1 MELWVNTLTIID
13 DEMIKVLIADDHTM
27 FVDGLESILS
37 GESEIDV
44 VDKCYDGPSIFTKLD
59 EIEVDVLLLDIN
71 LPGMSGLEVCKKL
84 TATHPSVHVLAL
96 TMHNTESFVTEILKN
111 GAMGYILKNTGKAEL
126 LRAISKVASGQSY
139 FSEEVT
145 QTIMKS
151 LVAQRQGGSKQSAG
165 PPIVSRREREVLQL
179 IVREFTTPEIAE
191 ELHISLKTV
200 ESHRRSL
207 LTKLN
212 VRNSAG
218 LVRVAFEHD
227 LIKA

>member
-1 MELWVNTLTIID
+1 
-13 DEMIKVLIADDHTM
+13 
-27 FVDGLESILS
+27 
-37 GESEIDV
+37 
-44 VDKCYDGPSIFTKLD
+44 
-59 EIEVDVLLLDIN
+59 
-71 LPGMSGLEVCKKL
+71 
-84 TATHPSVHVLAL
+84 
-96 TMHNTESFVTEILKN
+96 
-111 GAMGYILKNTGKAEL
+111 MGYILKNTGKAEL
-126 LRAISKVASGQSY
+126 VQAINTVSKGQSY
-139 FSEEVT
+139 FSDEVT

-151 LVAQRQGGSKQSAG
+151 LVSQRPRGSKYPDSA
-165 PPIVSRREREVLQL
+165 PIVSRREREVLAL

>member
-1 MELWVNTLTIID
+1 
-13 DEMIKVLIADDHTM
+13 MIKVLIADDHMM
-27 FVDGLESILS
+27 FVDGIESILAN
-37 GESEIDV
+37 EKEIDV
-44 VDKCYDGPSIFTKLD
+44 VDKCYDGLTIFKKLD
-59 EIEVDVLLLDIN
+59 EYDIDVLLLDIN

-84 TATHPSVHVLAL
+84 TATHPNVRVLAL

-111 GAMGYILKNTGKAEL
+111 GAIGYILKNTGKAEL
-126 LRAISKVASGQSY
+126 VTAITKVSNGQSY
-139 FSEEVT
+139 FSAEVT
-145 QTIMKS
+145 QTIMKG
-151 LVAQRQGGSKQSAG
+151 LVTQKVESPGTEPGT
-165 PPIVSRREREVLQL
+165 PIVSRREREVLAL

-207 LTKLN
+207 LTKLG

-218 LVRVAFEHD
+218 LVRVAFEYD

>member
-1 MELWVNTLTIID
+1 
-13 DEMIKVLIADDHTM
+13 MIKVLIADDHKM
-27 FVDGLESILS
+27 FVDGIESILAT
-37 GESEIDV
+37 EEDIDV
-44 VDKCYDGPSIFTKLD
+44 VDKCYDGLTIFDKLD
-59 EIEVDVLLLDIN
+59 EYDIDVLLLDIN
-71 LPGMSGLEVCKKL
+71 LPGMSGLEACKKL
-84 TATHPSVHVLAL
+84 TATHPTVHVLAL

-126 LRAISKVASGQSY
+126 VQAINTVYKGQSY

-145 QTIMKS
+145 QTIMKG
-151 LVAQRQGGSKQSAG
+151 LVSQRPQDAKHPEGA
-165 PPIVSRREREVLQL
+165 PIVSRREREVLAL
-179 IVREFTTPEIAE
+179 IVREYTTPEIAE